1 MFNHLG
7 KACSLS
13 AIPLR
18 SCFWISLL
26 FLLTACEGPT
36 SVQRGYRGTAML
48 QIYKPS
54 VLAANAAIHEIPEP
68 EPVDPPEPD
77 AQSVNELYEN
87 VQVLNDLSAL
97 EFSRLMAA
105 MATWVAP
112 EEGCKFCHNTK
123 NLASDEKYTK
133 VVARRMLQM
142 TRNLNNQWK
151 SHIKDTGVSC
161 WTCHRGQAVPS
172 GDWFNNTGLPHSEG
186 RMLGEKAGQNTPGM
200 SVVGNTS
207 LPFNPLSTFLMDGD
221 HNIRIQGT
229 QALAEK
235 NRRSIKQ
242 AEHTY
247 GLMVYMSSS
256 LGVNCTYCHNTRAMG
271 DWSVSTPQRV
281 TAWYGIRMVRDIN
294 SHYLTELAPWFPSY
308 RLSEE
313 GDFPKVGCAT
323 CHKGAYKPLYGV
335 SMLPDY
341 PELAKEIIYEKSSV
355 PVKPYAAADER
366 H

>member
-1 MFNHLG
+1 M
-7 KACSLS
+7 
-13 AIPLR
+13 
-18 SCFWISLL
+18 LL
-26 FLLTACEGPT
+26 VLTACEEPA
-36 SVQRGYRGTAML
+36 SVQHGYRGTGML
-48 QIYKPS
+48 QIYKPTA
-54 VLAANAAIHEIPEP
+54 LAMAAPIHEIPEP

-77 AQSVNELYEN
+77 AQSLNELYEN

-105 MATWVAP
+105 MTTWVAP

-133 VVARRMLQM
+133 VVSRRMLQM

-151 SHIKDTGVSC
+151 THVKETGVTC

-172 GDWFNNTGLPHSEG
+172 GDWFNNPGLPHSQG
-186 RMLGEKAGQNTPGM
+186 NMLGDKAGQNTPTM
-200 SVVGNTS
+200 SEVANSS
-207 LPFNPLSTFLMDGD
+207 LPFNPLSTYLVNGD
-221 HNIRIQGT
+221 YNIRVQGT
-229 QALAEK
+229 QTLAGE

-247 GLMVYMSSS
+247 GLMMYMSTS

-271 DWSVSTPQRV
+271 DWNVSTPQRV

-294 SHYLTELAPWFPSY
+294 TNYLTELAQLFPPY

-341 PELAKEIIYEKSSV
+341 PELAKDIVYEISTV
-355 PVKPYAAADER
+355 PANIAAAQKKP
-366 H
+366 